1 MNNQN
6 LPIRSEIY
14 KLAEDFLWNSADFYT
29 DEATRLEAIE
39 EPLEKI
45 WGHFGESTFGK
56 NYAASNGVLVTDVGN
71 QVAYR
76 MILECK
82 NEIGTGG
89 SDPTLQMSISYRG
102 YWSQGDVCIH

>member
-29 DEATRLEAIE
+29 DETTRLEAIE
-39 EPLEKI
+39 KPLKKI
-45 WGHFGESTFGK
+45 WGHFGKSMFGK
-56 NYAASNGVLVTDVGN
+56 NNAASDGVLVTDVGN
-71 QVAYR
+71 QVAYQ
-76 MILECK
+76 MILEGK

-89 SDPTLQMSISYRG
+89 SDPTLQMSISYCG
-102 YWSQGDVCIH
+102 YWSQGDVCIN